1 MKTYSGHCHCGA
13 VHFEVDT
20 DVSAPFRCNC
30 SLCVRRGT
38 TIEIVPA
45 SQFRLI
51 SGEAALTRYGS
62 REFSKHYFCRTCGI
76 QCFTRLT
83 VNMKLENEPSVGV
96 NLGCLDGADVE
107 SLTPALFDGAH
118 AL

>member
-1 MKTYSGHCHCGA
+1 MKTYTGHCHCGA
-13 VHFEVDT
+13 VQFEVDT
-20 DVSAPFRCNC
+20 DLSGPFRCNC
-30 SLCVRRGT
+30 SFCSRRGT

-45 SQFRLI
+45 TRFRLI
-51 SGEAALTRYGS
+51 SSENALTKYGK
-62 REFSKHYFCRTCGI
+62 RDFSKHFFCRTCGI

-96 NLGCLDGADVE
+96 NLGCLDGVDLSTFEAQ
-107 SLTPALFDGAH
+107 LFDGAH